1 MIPLFSFSLQAEAK
15 SITHVKLAIVI
26 DDIGYRTKED
36 SAIYALPKEVSVAI
50 IPNAPYATERA
61 KKAYLQKRDI
71 LIHLPMQPKDKSK
84 PIEADVLMVND
95 SQDEI
100 NQLIRTARRQ
110 VPYAIGLNNH
120 MGSGAT
126 ADRLTMTNLMQVLLK
141 EQLFF

>member
-1 MIPLFSFSLQAEAK
+1 MP
-15 SITHVKLAIVI
+15 VKLAIVI

-61 KKAYLQKRDI
+61 KKAFLQKRDI

-100 NQLIRTARRQ
+100 NQLIRTARR
-110 VPYAIGLNNH
+110 
-120 MGSGAT
+120 
-126 ADRLTMTNLMQVLLK
+126 
-141 EQLFF
+141 